1 MAQFTKVHGDYQ
13 PVVVLDQGVANSA
26 GAGWSNGLN
35 AVVSGATVQPQ
46 GPKLD
51 YFTIS
56 AASGSHFS
64 TSQVNTI
71 IQTIQQLATVYIYEY
86 TSASTDTLAVAVYPT
101 DAWST
106 APGAS
111 DTAANVV
118 AAVNTAL
125 TNAGTANTTTGSM
138 TATFTN

>member
-13 PVVVLDQGVANSA
+13 PVVVFDQGVANAA

-56 AASGSHFS
+56 AASTTGFS
-64 TSQVNTI
+64 GAQVNTI
-71 IQTIQQLATVYIYEY
+71 IQTIQQLAVVYIYEY
-86 TSASTDTLAVAVYPT
+86 TDASTDTLAVAVYPT
-101 DAWST
+101 GAWSVD
-106 APGAS
+106 GS
-111 DTAANVV
+111 VGSNVV
-118 AAVNTAL
+118 AAVNAAL
-125 TNAGTANTTTGSM
+125 TAAGTANTTTGSAS
-138 TATFTN
+138 ATFTN

>member
-1 MAQFTKVHGDYQ
+1 MAQFTKTHGDYQ
-13 PVVVLDQGVANSA
+13 PVVVLDSGVANAA

-56 AASGSHFS
+56 AASTTGFS
-64 TSQVNTI
+64 ASQVNTI

-86 TSASTDTLAVAVYPT
+86 TDASTDTLAVAVYPT
-101 DAWST
+101 GAWAVDNSL
-106 APGAS
+106 GAN
-111 DTAANVV
+111 ANVV
-118 AAVNTAL
+118 AAVNAAL
-125 TNAGTANTTTGSM
+125 TAAGTANTTTGSAS
-138 TATFTN
+138 ATFTN

>member
-13 PVVVLDQGVANSA
+13 PVVVFDQGVASSA

-56 AASGSHFS
+56 AASSSHFS

-71 IQTIQQLATVYIYEY
+71 IQTIQQLAVVYIYEY
-86 TSASTDTLAVAVYPT
+86 TNTTTDTLAVAVYPT
-101 DAWST
+101 GAWTVDGSGT
-106 APGAS
+106 S
-111 DTAANVV
+111 SNVV
-118 AAVNTAL
+118 AAVNAAL
-125 TNAGTANTTTGSM
+125 TAAGTANTTTGAA

>member
-13 PVVVLDQGVANSA
+13 PVVVLDSGVANTA

-35 AVVSGATVQPQ
+35 AVVANTTVQPQ

-56 AASGSHFS
+56 AASTTGFS
-64 TSQVNTI
+64 GAQVNTI

-86 TSASTDTLAVAVYPT
+86 TDATTDTLAVAVYPT
-101 DAWST
+101 GAWSVT
-106 APGAS
+106 DSLGAN
-111 DTAANVV
+111 ANIV
-118 AAVNTAL
+118 AAVNAAL
-125 TNAGTANTTTGSM
+125 TAAGTANTTTGAA

>member
-56 AASGSHFS
+56 AASTTGFS
-64 TSQVNTI
+64 AAQVNTI
-71 IQTIQQLATVYIYEY
+71 IQTIQQLAVVYIYEY
-86 TSASTDTLAVAVYPT
+86 TDTTTDTLAVAVYPT
-101 DAWST
+101 GAWAVDNSL
-106 APGAS
+106 GAN
-111 DTAANVV
+111 ANVV
-118 AAVNTAL
+118 AAVNAAL
-125 TNAGTANTTTGSM
+125 TAAGTANTTTGTAS
-138 TATFTN
+138 ATFTN

>member
-13 PVVVLDQGVANSA
+13 PVVVFDDPVANTA

-56 AASGSHFS
+56 AASGTHFS
-64 TSQVNTI
+64 TGQINTI
-71 IQTIQQLATVYIYEY
+71 ITTVQQLATVYIYEY
-86 TSASTDTLAVAVYPT
+86 TSASTDTLAMAVYPT
-101 DAWST
+101 GSWSVD
-106 APGAS
+106 GS
-111 DTAANVV
+111 FGSNVV
-118 AAVNTAL
+118 LAVNTAL
-125 TNAGTANTTTGSM
+125 TASGSANTTTGTSS
-138 TATFTN
+138 ATFTNA

>member
-13 PVVVLDQGVANSA
+13 PVVVLDQGVANTA

-35 AVVSGATVQPQ
+35 AVVSGAVVQPQ

-56 AASGSHFS
+56 AASTTHFS

-86 TSASTDTLAVAVYPT
+86 TSATTDTLAVAVYPT
-101 DAWST
+101 GAWSVD
-106 APGAS
+106 GS
-111 DTAANVV
+111 NGANVV

-125 TNAGTANTTTGSM
+125 TNAGTANTTTGGS
-138 TATFTN
+138 TATFG

>member
-13 PVVVLDQGVANSA
+13 PVVVLDQGVANTA

-35 AVVSGATVQPQ
+35 AVVSGAPVQPQ

-56 AASGSHFS
+56 AASTTHFS

-86 TSASTDTLAVAVYPT
+86 TSTTTDTLAVAVYPT
-101 DAWST
+101 GAWSVD
-106 APGAS
+106 GS
-111 DTAANVV
+111 NGANVV

-125 TNAGTANTTTGSM
+125 TNAGTANTTTGGS
-138 TATFTN
+138 TATFG